1 MSLAPLPAPPASA
14 QSEAAVASH
23 AASLSGTW
31 QLDLKRSDP
40 IFAFAGLMGAPWAI
54 MQAMKLSGES
64 AVTRKLSLSAAGLAD
79 SVTTSGVLGNK
90 TELTTWTWAP
100 FERPSPMGMPPNPA
114 SLSLDA
120 EGRLVMIVLNKAKAL
135 RVETTAESVAR
146 EGAVEV
152 LTMRL
157 RVTDAAGKE
166 ALALRRVFTR
176 KAA

>member
-1 MSLAPLPAPPASA
+1 MSLAPLPAAPSTA
-14 QSEAAVASH
+14 QIEAAVATH
-23 AASLSGTW
+23 ASALSGTW
-31 QLDLKRSDP
+31 QLDLKRSDA
-40 IFAFAGLMGAPWAI
+40 IFAFASLMGAPWAI
-54 MQAMKLSGES
+54 MQAMKLKGES
-64 AVTRKLSLSAAGLAD
+64 AVTRALALSAAGLAD
-79 SVTTSGVLGNK
+79 TITTGGVLGNK
-90 TELTTWTWAP
+90 TELVTWTWAP
-100 FERPSPMGMPPNPA
+100 FERASPMGMPSNPA
-114 SLSLDA
+114 SLSIDA

-157 RVTDAAGKE
+157 RVLDAAGKE